1 MAKLKVLIAD
11 DHAIVR
17 MGLRSILDTQK
28 DIEVVGD
35 ADDGKSAIGETLR
48 LRPDVVVMDLM
59 MPVLNGMKATEEILR
74 QQPST
79 RILLLTSYGMADDV
93 AHALELGAAG
103 ALSKGLASTDLL
115 AAIRDVAAGRTV
127 ISPEI
132 RKNISEH
139 PPVPQLTDRQVKILQ
154 AIADG
159 SSNKEVADRMNIRID
174 SVQEHITAIVH
185 KLGASNRTE
194 AVAIALR
201 KHLLKT

>member
-1 MAKLKVLIAD
+1 MAKIKVLIAD

-17 MGLRSILDTQK
+17 MGLKSILDTQQ
-28 DIEVVGD
+28 DMSVVGD
-35 ADDGKSAIGETLR
+35 ADDGKKAVDETSR
-48 LRPDVVVMDLM
+48 LKPDVVVMDLM
-59 MPVLNGMKATEEILR
+59 MPVMNGMKATEEILR
-74 QQPST
+74 RQPST

-115 AAIRDVAAGRTV
+115 NAIRAVAAGETV

-132 RKNISEH
+132 RENIVRH
-139 PPVPQLTDRQVKILQ
+139 PPVPQLTDRQIRILQ

-159 SSNKEVADRMNIRID
+159 SSNKEVAERLNIRID

-201 KHLLKT
+201 KHLLKI